1 MAADREAAL
10 REITD
15 WAVSQALCEVDMER
29 LFVGVC
35 DRLSEAGI
43 PVRRAHLAVRTLHPL
58 VGAIS
63 YRWWRGQAPEQTSHR
78 RTQESSPDWEQSPLK
93 RLEDSGDTELN
104 MSLEDETGEWRD
116 YPLLVDLRNRGIT
129 NYFGRLSF
137 FGDQSQARRDRD
149 GMLVSWST
157 DRPGGFSDDD
167 LAALRR
173 VQDRL
178 AVGVKMA
185 KREQTALNVL
195 TAYLGADAGRRVLE
209 GQIQRGDGELLHA
222 VIWYSDLRGSTP
234 LADRLPG
241 PKFLELLN
249 GYFECTAGAVL
260 DHGGEVLRFIGDAVL
275 AIFQVEGPGGDQR
288 AARTA
293 MAAAQDA
300 ERRLEGL
307 NDSRVA
313 QGEQPLDFGLALHVG
328 EVLFG
333 NVGVPERID
342 FTAVGPAVNEAVRLE
357 GLTKTLDRRIVVSN
371 AFSRLMPLD
380 WEPLGETALR
390 GVETGRRVY
399 APPPA
404 E

>member
-1 MAADREAAL
+1 MPADREAAL

-15 WAVSQALCEVDMER
+15 WAVGQALCEVDTER

-43 PVRRAHLAVRTLHPL
+43 PIRRAHLAVRTLHPL
-58 VGAIS
+58 VGAVS
-63 YRWWRGQAPEQTSHR
+63 FRWWRGQAPEQMSHR
-78 RTQESSPDWEQSPLK
+78 RTEEPSPDWEQSPLK
-93 RLEDSGDTELN
+93 RLEDSGETELS
-104 MSLEDETGEWRD
+104 MSIEDEAGEWRD
-116 YPLLVDLRNRGIT
+116 YPLLVDLKGRGIT
-129 NYFGRLSF
+129 QYFGRLSF
-137 FGDQSQARRDRD
+137 FGKESRARRDQD

-195 TAYLGADAGRRVLE
+195 TAYLGANAGRRVLE
-209 GQIQRGDGELLHA
+209 GQIRRGDGELLHA

-234 LADRLPG
+234 LADRIGGSRYLAV
-241 PKFLELLN
+241 LN
-249 GYFECTAGAVL
+249 EYFECTAGAVL

-288 AARTA
+288 AAR
-293 MAAAQDA
+293 MAFSAAQDA
-300 ERRLEGL
+300 ERRLDQL
-307 NDSRVA
+307 NHARAARGD
-313 QGEQPLDFGLALHVG
+313 QKLDFGLALHVG

-357 GLTKTLDRRIVVSN
+357 GLTKTLGRRIVVSN

-380 WEPLGETALR
+380 WEALGETALR
-390 GVETGRRVY
+390 GVKTGRRIY
-399 APPPA
+399 APPLA

>member
-1 MAADREAAL
+1 MTADREAAIKQ
-10 REITD
+10 ITD
-15 WAVSQALCEVDMER
+15 WAVGQALCEVDMER

-43 PVRRAHLAVRTLHPL
+43 PIRRAHLAVRTLHPL
-58 VGAIS
+58 VGAVS
-63 YRWWRGQAPEQTSHR
+63 FRWWRGAAPEQMSHLHSVEPS
-78 RTQESSPDWEQSPLK
+78 QEWEQSPLK
-93 RLEDSGDTELN
+93 RLEDSGVNELR
-104 MSLEDETGEWRD
+104 MSLEDESGEWRD
-116 YPLLVDLRNRGIT
+116 IPLLVDLRECCIT
-129 NYFGRLSF
+129 DYYGRLSL
-137 FGDQSQARRDRD
+137 FGSETRARREQD
-149 GMLVSWST
+149 GMLVSWAT
-157 DRPGGFSDDD
+157 DRPGGFDEED

-195 TAYLGADAGRRVLE
+195 TAYLGANAGRRVLE

-234 LADRLPG
+234 LAG
-241 PKFLELLN
+241 QMGGAKFLALLN
-249 GYFECTAGAVL
+249 DYFECTAGAVL

-288 AARTA
+288 AARMA
-293 MAAAQDA
+293 MAAAKDA
-300 ERRLEGL
+300 EKRLERL
-307 NDSRVA
+307 NEKRA
-313 QGEQPLDFGLALHVG
+313 LRNEEPLDFGLALHVG

-333 NVGVPERID
+333 NVGVPERFD
-342 FTAVGPAVNEAVRLE
+342 FTAVGPAVNEAARLE
-357 GLTKTLDRRIVVSN
+357 GLTKTLERRIVVSN
-371 AFSRLMPLD
+371 AFSSLLPLD
-380 WEPLGETALR
+380 WESLGETTLR

>member
-1 MAADREAAL
+1 MPADREAAI

-15 WAVSQALCEVDMER
+15 WAVAQALCEVDMER
-29 LFVGVC
+29 LFTGVC

-43 PVRRAHLAVRTLHPL
+43 PIRRAHLAVRTLHPL
-58 VGAIS
+58 VEAVGF
-63 YRWWRGQAPEQTSHR
+63 RWWRGQAPEQMTHR
-78 RTQESSPDWEQSPLK
+78 RTEEPSLEWEQSPLK
-93 RLEDSGDTELN
+93 RLEESGDTELRI
-104 MSLEDETGEWRD
+104 SLEGEAGEWRD
-116 YPLLVDLRNRGIT
+116 FPLLVDLRNCGIT
-129 NYFGRLSF
+129 DYYCRLSF
-137 FGDQSQARRDRD
+137 FGSEARARRHQD
-149 GMLVSWST
+149 GMIVSWST
-157 DRPGGFSDDD
+157 DQPGGFSDDD

-234 LADRLPG
+234 LADRIG
-241 PKFLELLN
+241 GVRFLALLN
-249 GYFECTAGAVL
+249 DYFECTASAVL

-275 AIFQVEGPGGDQR
+275 AIFKVEGPGGEQR
-288 AARTA
+288 AARMA
-293 MAAAQDA
+293 MAAAKDA
-300 ERRLEGL
+300 EKRLERL
-307 NDSRVA
+307 NEKRA
-313 QGEQPLDFGLALHVG
+313 LRNEEPLDFGLALHVG

-333 NVGVPERID
+333 NVGVPERFD
-342 FTAVGPAVNEAVRLE
+342 FTAVGPAVNEAARLE
-357 GLTKTLDRRIVVSN
+357 GLTKTLERRIVVSN
-371 AFSRLMPLD
+371 AFSSLLPLE
-380 WEPLGETALR
+380 WESLGETALR

-399 APPPA
+399 APPLA